1 MVQVSEKLRE
11 GLSFAATPDFISAED
26 AEVLARSL
34 ARWQP
39 SDDARRLLANR
50 AADARAGQRFLDLF
64 NIADPRVWDPRQLW
78 SQLTPENRLKVP
90 MGETPG
96 GKLVFLD
103 LKEAAEGGM
112 GPHGSAIGMTGSGKS
127 EHLLSLVAALCITHP
142 PEVLS
147 FLLGDFKGEATFAP
161 VEHFPHVK
169 GVVSNLEDK
178 AYQLDRL
185 EDVINGEAMR
195 RQQILKNAGFAN
207 VRLYEA
213 ARARG
218 ADLEP
223 LGTLIILFDELA
235 ELLSIRPDIA
245 KTLGRVGRLGRA
257 LWIHIMNASQ
267 VVDTRLEVLT
277 KQESFAICMKV
288 KEAGT
293 SRQAIG
299 TTRAYLDLKSA
310 PPGSAFLASGDEE
323 TRYRAFYVSGPWIEP
338 RKRKEDKERTEGQFV
353 DVQRFDVH
361 SQPLPPHVREFGDD
375 DDVDVDVAAAPS
387 ENAPTVLKMVGER
400 LKAAAGATGHQL
412 WVPPLEDIDEM
423 PVDELT
429 TEFWK
434 REWTALTEDSG
445 LVIPIAREDDPFRHC
460 QDLVP
465 LDLSAQGGNVAIAGA
480 QQAGKSTA
488 LQTIVMQL
496 AGSHSPQ
503 RVQFYGIDLGGG
515 LLSGL
520 TALPHVVGI
529 AGASEEEKQR
539 RVLAEVER
547 LVRLRERT
555 WAAAGLNLA
564 EFRARKFGR
573 RQGEVPDDGFGELFL
588 VIDNIGALHR
598 NFPDLHDRVL
608 KLMESQPL
616 NYGVHVLI
624 TADQWSTVKPQ
635 ILNKCGSRI
644 ELRMQDRHDSIMDR
658 TKAENVPQ
666 QAGRGL
672 MADGK
677 HMLVGSPRASGY
689 ETVAATAE
697 VVTQMWAARGVAGAP
712 KLAVLPPAIG
722 YEELA
727 APTAGTLKLGLGERD
742 MSTVAVDLQAS
753 AHFLA
758 AGRTKC
764 GRTTL
769 LHTLC
774 ASIQEVFTPE
784 EAQIIA
790 FDQNYSLADAVD
802 ERYLAVYAQGIKDIS
817 MASVQIAQQLQ
828 KRRPPA
834 ELKPQELARWQPNG
848 PHWFVLVDDLNLLSL
863 PGSNQTALD
872 ALVEGVQSG
881 RQLRFHVFAVTTSDN
896 WMQVGLMNKVV
907 KAMIAEGSGVLVMD
921 GDKREKIV
929 RGVAAADR
937 APGRGELVYGKS
949 ANQLIQ
955 VALPPGR
962 IVDFGANRVG

>member
-1 MVQVSEKLRE
+1 VVQVSEKLRA
-11 GLSFAATPDFISAED
+11 GLSFAATPDFISVED

-39 SDDARRLLANR
+39 SDDAGRLLAKR
-50 AADARAGQRFLDLF
+50 VADARAGQRFLDLF

-90 MGETPG
+90 IGETPG

-103 LKEAAEGGM
+103 LKESAEHGI
-112 GPHGSAIGMTGSGKS
+112 GPHGSFIGMTGSGKS
-127 EHLLSLVAALCITHP
+127 EHLLALVAALCVTHP

-185 EDVINGEAMR
+185 DDVINGEAMR
-195 RQQILKNAGFAN
+195 RQQILKDTNFAN

-235 ELLSIRPDIA
+235 ELLSIRPGIA

-257 LWIHIMNASQ
+257 LWIHILNASQ
-267 VVDTRLEVLT
+267 VKDSRLDVLS
-277 KQESFAICMKV
+277 KQESFAVCMKV

-293 SRQAIG
+293 SREAMG
-299 TTRAYLDLKSA
+299 SPRAYLDLQSA

-338 RKRKEDKERTEGQFV
+338 RKRKDDKERTEGQFI

-361 SQPLPPHVREFGDD
+361 SQPLPPHIREFGEDD
-375 DDVDVDVAAAPS
+375 DADVAAAPS
-387 ENAPTVLKMVGER
+387 ENAPTVLKMVGDR
-400 LKAAAGATGHQL
+400 LMASAGATGHQL
-412 WVPPLEDIDEM
+412 WVPPLEDITEM

-429 TEFWK
+429 TEFWN
-434 REWTALTEDSG
+434 RDWTVLTEDAG
-445 LVIPIAREDDPFRHC
+445 LVVPVAREDDAYRHR

-515 LLSGL
+515 SMSGL
-520 TALPHVVGI
+520 AALPHVVGI
-529 AGASEEEKQR
+529 AGPSEEEKQR

-555 WAAAGLNLA
+555 WDAVGLNLA
-564 EFRARKFGR
+564 EFRARKFGGR
-573 RQGEVPDDGFGELFL
+573 TGEVPEDGFGEVFL
-588 VIDNIGALHR
+588 MIDNIGALHR
-598 NFPDLHDRVL
+598 NFPELHERVL
-608 KLMESQPL
+608 RLMESQPL

-644 ELRMQDRHDSIMDR
+644 ELRMQDKHDSIMDR
-658 TKAENVPQ
+658 TKAEDVPQ

-697 VVTQMWAARGVAGAP
+697 ALAGMWAARGVAGAP
-712 KLAVLPPAIG
+712 KLAVLPPAVR
-722 YEELA
+722 YEDLD
-727 APTAGTLKLGLGERD
+727 APSTGTLKLGLGELE
-742 MSTVAVDLQAS
+742 MSTVAVDLRVS

-758 AGRTKC
+758 AGRTKS

-774 ASIQEVFTPE
+774 ASIQDVFAPE

-802 ERYLAVYAQGIKDIS
+802 PRYLAVYASGIKDIS
-817 MASVQIAQQLQ
+817 TASVQIAQQLQ

-834 ELKPQELARWQPNG
+834 GLTPTELARWEPDG
-848 PHWFVLVDDLNLLSL
+848 PHWFVVVDDLNLLSL

-881 RQLRFHVFAVTTSDN
+881 RQLRFHLFAATTSDS
-896 WMQVGLMNKVV
+896 WMQVGLMNRVV

-929 RGVAAADR
+929 RAVAAADR